1 MLLHVLPNW
10 VTKEVIMDGA
20 KLQRMR
26 ERAGKTRREVC
37 AKAGITENQLWC
49 IETGRTENPRID
61 TAIAIAEAVG
71 CDLADLLDED
81 EK

>member
-1 MLLHVLPNW
+1 
-10 VTKEVIMDGA
+10 MDGT

-37 AKAGITENQLWC
+37 VKAGITENQLWC

-61 TAIAIAEAVG
+61 TAVAIAEAVG
-71 CDLADLLDED
+71 CKVTDLLDET
-81 EK
+81 